1 MKPFY
6 FFLLLLLMFGCHGNS
21 QNNNLKTKKEYT
33 IFKTDAEWR
42 AELSQ
47 MSYYV
52 LRKSG
57 TERAF
62 SGPLN
67 YNKKKG
73 LYVCAGCETPLYE
86 SKYKYESGSGWP
98 SFDRGIEENLEYD
111 MDYKIGYPRSELKCN
126 KCGGHLGHVFND
138 GPKNTT
144 GKRHCINSAALNF
157 IEADE

>member
-1 MKPFY
+1 M
-6 FFLLLLLMFGCHGNS
+6 LGCQGNS

-73 LYVCAGCETPLYE
+73 LYVCAGCDTPLYE
-86 SKYKYESGSGWP
+86 SQYKYESGSGWP

>member
-1 MKPFY
+1 M
-6 FFLLLLLMFGCHGNS
+6 LGCQGNS

-138 GPKNTT
+138 GPKITT

>member
-1 MKPFY
+1 MRPIH
-6 FFLLLLLMFGCHGNS
+6 FFNLLLLILGCQGNS

-33 IFKTDAEWR
+33 IFKTDSEWR

-73 LYVCAGCETPLYE
+73 LYVCAGCDTPLYE
-86 SKYKYESGSGWP
+86 SQYKYESGSGWP

-138 GPKNTT
+138 GPNPT
-144 GKRHCINSAALNF
+144 GLRYCINSVSIDF
-157 IEADE
+157 MDEKN

>member
-1 MKPFY
+1 MRPIH
-6 FFLLLLLMFGCHGNS
+6 FFNLLLLILGCQGNS

-33 IFKTDAEWR
+33 IFKTDSEWR

-73 LYVCAGCETPLYE
+73 LYVCAGCDTPLYE
-86 SKYKYESGSGWP
+86 SQYK
-98 SFDRGIEENLEYD
+98 
-111 MDYKIGYPRSELKCN
+111 
-126 KCGGHLGHVFND
+126 
-138 GPKNTT
+138 
-144 GKRHCINSAALNF
+144 LN
-157 IEADE
+157 